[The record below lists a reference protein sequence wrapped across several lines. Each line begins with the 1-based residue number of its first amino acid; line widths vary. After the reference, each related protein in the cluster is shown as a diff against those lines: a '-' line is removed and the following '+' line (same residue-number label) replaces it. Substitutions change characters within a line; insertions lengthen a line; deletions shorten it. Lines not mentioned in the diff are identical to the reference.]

1 MSNGMTP
8 YGYRHSRLSLDQR
21 PVKDEVETD
30 SEGEYASD
38 FTGLTAE
45 EAKLTNAAPRKPKKP
60 PWMTN
65 PDLNKDPVKSHPLN
79 QADINVDDECDVAKL
94 TSAEMNLHQDAQ
106 GSTAHHKH
114 HHGDSSFGGNIDEGG
129 HEHEAGDQSHTHRP
143 FTGGKPTFGRT
154 NSAEYGKVEP
164 VDDSD
169 PDSEDPGGGYDED
182 EAPTPTAGNQ
192 RDAPELDKQHS
203 DYPDEDDDWEKDAR
217 DFDYLDARRS
227 DEHDEELDDLYDDES
242 PEDARDAGGPDEPD
256 FHLDKAEQG
265 FHNTVHG
272 SSAASLALSK
282 SQEIVRKFSAG
293 PAAVALADG
302 EPAFTDKRSVAY
314 QRQGAAQRQ
323 ADAKRPASEFQD
335 DRGFTKAAPN
345 VFRDDSPYSV
355 GGGAGRASGGQGA
368 GSPGM
373 ARQTQAPASRP
384 QVGQSMGGARAGQ
397 PSGGMQ
403 PKRNIAYATEPD

>member
-8 YGYRHSRLSLDQR
+8 FGYRHSRLSLDQR

-30 SEGEYASD
+30 SEGEYVSD

-79 QADINVDDECDVAKL
+79 QADINTDDECDVAKL
-94 TSAEMNLHQDAQ
+94 TSAEMNLHEDAQ

-114 HHGDSSFGGNIDEGG
+114 HHGDSSFGGNIDDGG
-129 HEHEAGDQSHTHRP
+129 HEHEGGDRGHTHRP
-143 FTGGKPTFGRT
+143 FTGGKPTFGNT
-154 NSAEYGKVEP
+154 NSAEYGKVEDKPEAPKTHAHGSYPDHP
-164 VDDSD
+164 VGPGIHDDEDYSD
-169 PDSEDPGGGYDED
+169 IDAED
-182 EAPTPTAGNQ
+182 EAESRKLFDD

-203 DYPDEDDDWEKDAR
+203 DYPDEDDD
-217 DFDYLDARRS
+217 FDYLDARRN
-227 DEHDEELDDLYDDES
+227 DEQEEEEEQFDDES
-242 PEDARDAGGPDEPD
+242 PEDAQDAGGPDEPD

-272 SSAASLALSK
+272 SSAASMALSK

-293 PAAVALADG
+293 PAAIALA
-302 EPAFTDKRSVAY
+302 P
-314 QRQGAAQRQ
+314 
-323 ADAKRPASEFQD
+323 
-335 DRGFTKAAPN
+335 APN
-345 VFRDDSPYSV
+345 VFRDDSPYGG
-355 GGGAGRASGGQGA
+355 GGGAGRASGGG
-368 GSPGM
+368 GG
-373 ARQTQAPASRP
+373 ARQQHSPVSRP

-397 PSGGMQ
+397 PRGGMQ
-403 PKRNIAYATEPD
+403 PKRTIAYAEED